1 MPSKKTD
8 ISFFFNPRSIAVIG
22 ASPIPGKL
30 SYVILEN
37 LKKAGF
43 SGNIYPINPKY
54 TSINNHKCYRSI
66 HEIGNDIDIAVIA
79 LPAPLVLEA
88 LKDMGKT
95 TPCPPFLRRNKVR
108 GAIMVSSGFK
118 EMGDEGIKLEE
129 DIKEIAE
136 KNGIRI
142 MGPNCMGIYDTISRV
157 DTFLITSDR
166 IGRPNKGGISIISQS
181 GSFAGTIM
189 DELAYEGIGVARV
202 ISYGNRVD
210 VGETDCLEF
219 LTDDDATKVVAL
231 YLESIDD
238 GRRFVDAAS
247 RCTRKKPVIAVK
259 VGRRDAGVH
268 AAKSHT
274 GAMTGKYEI
283 YSAAFKKAG
292 IIEVNG
298 YEELKDACKSLN
310 IHSPVKGKRV
320 LIITDGGGIGVSI
333 SDACDNSGLEVT
345 GLSEE
350 IKKSLSSRLPPFCA
364 VGNPIDLT
372 GSVTDEYYITALE
385 EGLKNGFDIAIVT
398 VLWGPPQLSEG
409 LVDKLRE
416 FKAKQNI
423 PIVICS
429 PGGKFTKRINSLFEG
444 KGMPVFS
451 TPESAVRAAAI
462 LCSKI

>member
-1 MPSKKTD
+1 MSQKKLD
-8 ISFFFNPRSIAVIG
+8 ISFFFNPKSIAVIG
-22 ASPIPGKL
+22 VSPIPGKL

-37 LKKAGF
+37 LKKGGF
-43 SGNIYPINPKY
+43 SGAIYPVNPKY
-54 TSINNHKCYRSI
+54 SSINNLRCYKSI
-66 HEIGNDIDIAVIA
+66 TETNDNIDIAVIA
-79 LPAPLVLEA
+79 LPAPVVAES
-88 LKDMGKT
+88 LKSAGK
-95 TPCPPFLRRNKVR
+95 KVR
-108 GAIMVSSGFK
+108 GAIIVSSGFK
-118 EMGDEGIKLEE
+118 EMGDEGIKLEQ

-157 DTFLITSDR
+157 DTFFITSDR

-231 YLESIDD
+231 YIESIDD

-268 AAKSHT
+268 AARSHT
-274 GAMTGKYEI
+274 GAMTGRYEI

-298 YEELKDACKSLN
+298 YEELKDACRVLN
-310 IHSPVKGKRV
+310 VYSVAKAKRV
-320 LIITDGGGIGVSI
+320 LIITDGGGIGVRI
-333 SDACDNSGLEVT
+333 ADACDNSGLEVT
-345 GLSEE
+345 RLSEE
-350 IKKSLSSRLPPFCA
+350 IKKSLASKLPPFCS

-398 VLWGPPQLSEG
+398 VLWGPPQLTEG
-409 LVDKLRE
+409 LVDKLKE
-416 FKAKQNI
+416 FKTKQNI

-462 LCSKI
+462 LTGRGIF

>member
-1 MPSKKTD
+1 MPLKSTD
-8 ISFFFNPRSIAVIG
+8 MSFFFKPRSIAVIG
-22 ASPIPGKL
+22 ASPIPAKL

-43 SGNIYPINPKY
+43 PGAIYPVNPKY
-54 TSINNHKCYRSI
+54 SSINSLRCYKSI
-66 HEIGNDIDIAVIA
+66 TETNDNIDIAVIA
-79 LPAPLVLEA
+79 LPAPLVIEA
-88 LKDMGKT
+88 LKDAGK
-95 TPCPPFLRRNKVR
+95 KVR
-108 GAIMVSSGFK
+108 GAIIISSGFK
-118 EMGDEGIKLEE
+118 EMGDDGKRLEE
-129 DIKEIAE
+129 GVKEVAE

-142 MGPNCMGIYDTISRV
+142 MGPNCMGIYDNISRI
-157 DTFLITSDR
+157 DTFFISADR
-166 IGRPNKGGISIISQS
+166 IRRPGRGGISIISQS

-231 YLESIDD
+231 YIESIDD

-259 VGRRDAGVH
+259 VGRRDAGVY
-268 AAKSHT
+268 AARSHT

-283 YSAAFKKAG
+283 YRAAFKKAG
-292 IIEVNG
+292 VIEIDG
-298 YEELKDACKSLN
+298 YEGLKDACKVLN
-310 IHSPVKGKRV
+310 TYNFSRGKKV
-320 LIITDGGGIGVSI
+320 LIITDGGGIGVRI
-333 SDACDNSGLEVT
+333 SDACDNSGLEVAE
-345 GLSEE
+345 LSEE
-350 IKKSLSSRLPPFCA
+350 IKKRLASKLPPFCS

-398 VLWGPPQLSEG
+398 VLWGPPQLTER
-409 LVDKLRE
+409 LVDKLKE
-416 FKAKQNI
+416 FITKQNI
-423 PIVICS
+423 PIIICS

-462 LCSKI
+462 LCSNKI

>member
-1 MPSKKTD
+1 MSQKKLD
-8 ISFFFNPRSIAVIG
+8 ISFFFKSRSIAVIG

-43 SGNIYPINPKY
+43 SGAIYPVNPKY
-54 TSINNHKCYRSI
+54 SSINNLMCYKSI
-66 HEIGNDIDIAVIA
+66 TETNDNIDIAVIA
-79 LPAPLVLEA
+79 LPAAVVAES
-88 LKDMGKT
+88 LKSAGK
-95 TPCPPFLRRNKVR
+95 KVR
-108 GAIMVSSGFK
+108 GAIIVSSGFK
-118 EMGDEGIKLEE
+118 EMGDEGIRLEE
-129 DIKEIAE
+129 DIKEIAK

-157 DTFLITSDR
+157 DTFFITSDR
-166 IGRPNKGGISIISQS
+166 IERPNKGGISIISQS

-231 YLESIDD
+231 YIESIDD

-259 VGRRDAGVH
+259 VGRREAGVH
-268 AAKSHT
+268 AARSHT
-274 GAMTGKYEI
+274 GAMTGRYEI
-283 YSAAFKKAG
+283 YRAAFKKAG
-292 IIEVNG
+292 IIEVDG
-298 YEELKDACKSLN
+298 YEEFKDACRILN
-310 IHSPVKGKRV
+310 IHSQVKGKRI
-320 LIITDGGGIGVSI
+320 LIITDGGGIGVRI
-333 SDACDNSGLEVT
+333 ADACDNSGLEVA

-350 IKKSLSSRLPPFCA
+350 IKKRLASKLPSFCA

-372 GSVTDEYYITALE
+372 GSVTDEDYLTALE

-398 VLWGPPQLSEG
+398 VLWGPPQLTEG
-409 LVDKLRE
+409 LVDKLKE

-444 KGMPVFS
+444 KGIPVFS

-462 LCSKI
+462 LTGRGIF

>member
-1 MPSKKTD
+1 MLKKKQD
-8 ISFFFNPRSIAVIG
+8 ISFFFNPKSIAVIG

-37 LKKAGF
+37 LKKGGF
-43 SGNIYPINPKY
+43 LGAIYPVNPKY
-54 TSINNHKCYRSI
+54 SSINNLRCYKSI
-66 HEIGNDIDIAVIA
+66 TETNDNIDIAVIV
-79 LPAPLVLEA
+79 LPAPVVAES
-88 LKDMGKT
+88 LKSAGK
-95 TPCPPFLRRNKVR
+95 KVK
-108 GAIMVSSGFK
+108 GAIIVSGGFK
-118 EMGDEGIKLEE
+118 EIGDEGVRLEE
-129 DIKEIAE
+129 EIKKIAE

-219 LTDDDATKVVAL
+219 LAGDGATKIIAL
-231 YLESIDD
+231 YIESVDD

-259 VGRRDAGVH
+259 VGKRGAGVY
-268 AAKSHT
+268 AARSHT
-274 GAMTGKYEI
+274 GAMAGRHEI

-292 IIEVNG
+292 IIEVAG
-298 YEELKDACKSLN
+298 YEGLKDACRVLN
-310 IHSPVKGKRV
+310 VYKLSKGKRV

-333 SDACDNSGLEVT
+333 SDACENSGLEVT
-345 GLSEE
+345 GLSDDVR
-350 IKKSLSSRLPPFCA
+350 KSLTSKLPHFCA

-372 GSVTDEYYITALE
+372 GSVTDEYYITALK
-385 EGLKNGFDIAIVT
+385 EGLKDKFDIVIAA
-398 VLWGPPQLSEG
+398 VLWGPPQLTER
-409 LVDKLRE
+409 LVDKLIG
-416 FKAKQNI
+416 FKTKHNI

-429 PGGKFTKRINSLFEG
+429 PGGKFTKKINSIFEG
-444 KGMPVFS
+444 KGIPVFS
-451 TPESAVRAAAI
+451 TPESAVRAATI
-462 LCSKI
+462 LAS

>member
-1 MPSKKTD
+1 MPPKKND

-37 LKKAGF
+37 LKKGGF
-43 SGNIYPINPKY
+43 LGAIYPVNPKY
-54 TSINNHKCYRSI
+54 KFINEKRCYSSIA
-66 HEIGNDIDIAVIA
+66 EIGSDIDIAVIA
-79 LPAPLVLEA
+79 LPAHVVAES
-88 LKDMGKT
+88 LKSAGK
-95 TPCPPFLRRNKVR
+95 KVK
-108 GAIMVSSGFK
+108 GAIIVSSGFK
-118 EMGDEGIKLEE
+118 EMGDEGIKLEQ

-136 KNGIRI
+136 KNRIRV
-142 MGPNCMGIYDTISRV
+142 MGPNCLGIYDTISNV
-157 DTFLITSDR
+157 DTFFIPRDR
-166 IGRPNKGGISIISQS
+166 IGRPDKGGISIISQS

-231 YLESIDD
+231 YIESIDD
-238 GRRFVDAAS
+238 GRRFIDAAS

-268 AAKSHT
+268 AARSHT
-274 GAMTGKYEI
+274 GAMTGRYEI

-298 YEELKDACKSLN
+298 YEELKDACRVLNVYSLA
-310 IHSPVKGKRV
+310 KAKRV
-320 LIITDGGGIGVSI
+320 LIITDGGGIGVRI
-333 SDACDNSGLEVT
+333 ADACDNSGLEVT

-350 IKKSLSSRLPPFCA
+350 IKKSLSSKLPPFCS

-385 EGLKNGFDIAIVT
+385 EGLKDGFDIAIVT
-398 VLWGPPQLSEG
+398 VLWGPPQLSEE
-409 LVDKLRE
+409 LVDKLKGAIQRH
-416 FKAKQNI
+416 NT
-423 PIVICS
+423 PIIICS
-429 PGGKFTKRINSLFEG
+429 PGGKFTKKINSIFEG

-451 TPESAVRAAAI
+451 TPESAVRAATI
-462 LCSKI
+462 LAS

>member
-1 MPSKKTD
+1 MSQKTSD
-8 ISFFFNPRSIAVIG
+8 IKFFFNPKSIAVIG
-22 ASPIPGKL
+22 ASPAPEKI
-30 SYVILEN
+30 SHAMLEN
-37 LKKAGF
+37 LKRTGF
-43 SGNIYPINPKY
+43 PGVIYPVNPKY
-54 TSINNHKCYRSI
+54 KSINDLRCYSSI
-66 HEIGNDIDIAVIA
+66 SEIPSDIDISVIA
-79 LPAPLVLEA
+79 VPSTVVLET
-88 LKDMGKT
+88 LKDAGK
-95 TPCPPFLRRNKVR
+95 KVK
-108 GAIMVSSGFK
+108 GAIIVSGGFK
-118 EMGDEGIKLEE
+118 EMGDEGIRLEE
-129 DIKEIAE
+129 EIKEIAE
-136 KNGIRI
+136 KNEIRI

-166 IGRPNKGGISIISQS
+166 IGRPDKGGISIISQS

-231 YLESIDD
+231 YIESIDD

-283 YSAAFKKAG
+283 YRAAFKKAG

-350 IKKSLSSRLPPFCA
+350 IKKRLASKLPSFCA

-372 GSVTDEYYITALE
+372 GSVTDEDYLTALE

-398 VLWGPPQLSEG
+398 VLWGPPQLTEG
-409 LVDKLRE
+409 LVDKLKE

-462 LCSKI
+462 LTGK

>member
-1 MPSKKTD
+1 MSQNKLD
-8 ISFFFNPRSIAVIG
+8 ISFFFKPRSIAVIG

-43 SGNIYPINPKY
+43 PGAIYPVNPKY
-54 TSINNHKCYRSI
+54 SFINSLRCYKSIT
-66 HEIGNDIDIAVIA
+66 EINDNIDIAVIV
-79 LPAPLVLEA
+79 LPAPAVAES
-88 LKDMGKT
+88 LKSAGK
-95 TPCPPFLRRNKVR
+95 KVS
-108 GAIMVSSGFK
+108 GAIIVSGGFK
-118 EMGDEGIKLEE
+118 EMGDEGIRLEE
-129 DIKEIAE
+129 EIKEISK

-166 IGRPNKGGISIISQS
+166 IGRPDKGGISIISQS

-231 YLESIDD
+231 YIESIDD

-247 RCTRKKPVIAVK
+247 RCTKRKPVIAVK
-259 VGRRDAGVH
+259 VGRRDAGVY

-274 GAMTGKYEI
+274 GAMTGRYEI
-283 YSAAFKKAG
+283 YSSAFKKAG
-292 IIEVNG
+292 IIEVNS
-298 YEELKDACKSLN
+298 YEELKDACRVLNVYSLA
-310 IHSPVKGKRV
+310 KAKRV
-320 LIITDGGGIGVSI
+320 LIITDGGGIGVRI
-333 SDACDNSGLEVT
+333 ADACDNSGLEVT

-350 IKKSLSSRLPPFCA
+350 IKKRLASKLPPFCS

-398 VLWGPPQLSEG
+398 VLWGPPQLTEG
-409 LVDKLRE
+409 LVDKLKE
-416 FKAKQNI
+416 FKTKQNI
-423 PIVICS
+423 PIIICS

-451 TPESAVRAAAI
+451 TPESAVRAATI
-462 LCSKI
+462 LCSKRI